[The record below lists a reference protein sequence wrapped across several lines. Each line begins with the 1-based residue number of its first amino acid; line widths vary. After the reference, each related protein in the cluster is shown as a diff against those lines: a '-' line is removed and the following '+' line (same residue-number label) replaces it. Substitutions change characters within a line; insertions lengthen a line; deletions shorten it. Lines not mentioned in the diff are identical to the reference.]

1 VTATRAVLAATV
13 RIACCGVLLGP
24 ACARPRVVVLE
35 GVARSTVAAFD
46 RDAAAPAASLRIT
59 SFGEGSVIPG
69 NWSYPLVEW
78 RAAGGPADAFMI
90 ELRSGRVGLD
100 VVLKGTS
107 WRPESGE
114 FEPFLARR
122 DVVFT
127 VYQLTGGKTVR
138 SEPVRLVVAE
148 RPLLQ
153 RVAFRVVQ
161 PLFNPTLPNALMAF
175 VPGERALQTV
185 LELDGTCVG
194 CHAYA
199 AGAAFLNLKQGG
211 ERRLVVARRAG
222 KSVETRGRNLGP
234 FSFLAPSPDGE
245 HAVYV
250 NAPVGDLAL
259 KQTAVEPFDYP
270 YRSGD
275 IFVLDLRTGRTAPL
289 PGAAEPGVVEDMP
302 SFSPDGRRVIFSRS
316 TFDASEGTG
325 RVPSME
331 LVEVPFNG
339 GMGGAATPVA
349 GASGSGTW
357 HYFARYSPDG
367 KWISFCRGDASH
379 GVYARRSS
387 DIWLLPAA
395 GGTPRRLRLNAEGA
409 MDSWHSWSSD
419 SHWLAFS
426 SNREGTGMTALDL
439 AYVDDDGN
447 DSPPIKLA
455 GFDAMKVNTPQF
467 VPDELDLGG
476 LGGLTA
482 SIDAAFVAK

>member
-1 VTATRAVLAATV
+1 VAATRAVLAATV
-13 RIACCGVLLGP
+13 RIACCGALLGS
-24 ACARPRVVVLE
+24 ACARPRVVVLD
-35 GVARSTVAAFD
+35 GVAGSTVAAFD
-46 RDAAAPAASLRIT
+46 RAAAVPAASLRIT
-59 SFGEGSVIPG
+59 SFGEGSVIPSD
-69 NWSYPLVEW
+69 WSYPLVEW

-107 WRPESGE
+107 WRPDRGE

-122 DVVFT
+122 DVVVT

-138 SEPVRLVVAE
+138 SEPVRLVVAV
-148 RPLLQ
+148 RPLRQ
-153 RVAFRVVQ
+153 RVVFRAVQ

-175 VPGERALQTV
+175 VPGTRALQTV
-185 LELDGTCVG
+185 LELEGTCVG

-222 KSVETRGRNLGP
+222 ASVETHGRDLGP
-234 FSFLAPSPDGE
+234 FSFLAPSPGGRY
-245 HAVYV
+245 AVYV

-275 IFVLDLRTGRTAPL
+275 IFVLDVRTGRTAPL

-316 TFDASEGTG
+316 TFDAPAG

-331 LVEVPFNG
+331 LAEVPFNG
-339 GMGGAATPVA
+339 GEGGEATPVA
-349 GASGSGTW
+349 GASGGGMW

-395 GGTPRRLRLNAEGA
+395 GGVARRLRLNAEGA

-419 SHWLAFS
+419 SRWLAFS
-426 SNREGTGMTALDL
+426 SNREGTGMTALYL

-447 DSPPIKLA
+447 AAPPVKLA

-467 VPDELDLGG
+467 VPDELDLAA
-476 LGGLTA
+476 LGDLTA
-482 SIDAAFVAK
+482 PIDAAFAAQ